1 MNKETENQESKDQCN
16 IDSVSDSVF
25 KIAVATPYTVED
37 ITDLMIVSG
46 IKIRDM
52 ETLSI
57 QLNNCGVS
65 DLRDV
70 IVLAKLGYFNY
81 C

>member
-1 MNKETENQESKDQCN
+1 MNEETNKLKDNDQCN
-16 IDSVSDSVF
+16 IDSVSNSVF
-25 KIAVATPYTVED
+25 KIAVATPYTVDD

-46 IKIRDM
+46 INIRDM